1 MSSHIL
7 FSVDAFLARPV
18 DLRQLLSLQALSDSQ
33 LGAYGGGALSSQPFA
48 LGAAPLPFS
57 SLADLIMKEHDDD
70 EDENHDDAGGIAG
83 GDDEYDVEAEG
94 ESQERFAATLKT
106 QEAAA
111 ARAAMIVGTTVEP
124 QASGAG
130 TLTFNVYRVQKKG
143 AASEDDYDTVSHPP
157 ATLKATDKKA
167 YTKQLARWM
176 NQHRK
181 YTGVKG
187 TPRKRWTENDNITVL
202 RAIKGAR
209 ATFGESRPPKG
220 ALGYQTHVDFWGPL
234 GSAKEAQSVPEV
246 RVCMQ

>member
-18 DLRQLLSLQALSDSQ
+18 DLRQLLSLQELSDSEY
-33 LGAYGGGALSSQPFA
+33 AEYGGGALSSQQFP
-48 LGAAPLPFS
+48 LGPLPPPLV
-57 SLADLIMKEHDDD
+57 SLEDLVKDVDDKDEHHDDD
-70 EDENHDDAGGIAG
+70 NAG
-83 GDDEYDVEAEG
+83 GDGDEYDVEAEG
-94 ESQERFAATLKT
+94 ESQERYAATLKT

-111 ARAAMIVGTTVEP
+111 ARAAMIVGTTVED
-124 QASGAG
+124 SGAG

-143 AASEDDYDTVSHPP
+143 AASEDDFDTVSHPP
-157 ATLKATDKKA
+157 ATLKATDKTA

-181 YTGVKG
+181 YTGVKA
-187 TPRKRWTENDNITVL
+187 TPRKRWTEKDNIIVL

-209 ATFGESRPPKG
+209 GTFGESRPAKG